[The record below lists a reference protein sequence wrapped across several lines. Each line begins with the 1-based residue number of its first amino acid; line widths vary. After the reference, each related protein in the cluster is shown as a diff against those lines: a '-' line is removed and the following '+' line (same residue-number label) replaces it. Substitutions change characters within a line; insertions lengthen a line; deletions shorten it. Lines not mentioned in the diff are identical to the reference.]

1 MILPNKY
8 LELEDSFIYQAT
20 IILKILGKKEYTFD
34 VLWNKYSS
42 KQQDKKISY
51 VYYIYLIEFM
61 YVSGMINYKENG
73 VIYNEN
79 LKG

>member
-34 VLWNKYSS
+34 VLWNKYLS
-42 KQQDKKISY
+42 KQQDKQISY
-51 VYYIYLIEFM
+51 IYYIYLIEFM